1 MREQSDLSDGVRI
14 VDRRGRR
21 WYTQA
26 YRDEVVEQCCRPGVS
41 VAAIALEH
49 GLNANLVRK
58 WITKQDAA
66 VRPVSLVPVR
76 IRPQRDRPVKIDH
89 GGAIVI
95 RQADIE
101 VVLREC
107 AGAEQ
112 IEAVIRALR

>member
-1 MREQSDLSDGVRI
+1 MEQSQSGIGVRI

-26 YRDEVVEQCCRPGVS
+26 YRDEVVAQCRRPGVS

-58 WITKQDAA
+58 WIAKRDGV
-66 VRPVSLVPVR
+66 VRSMSLVPVSL
-76 IRPQRDRPVKIDH
+76 RPERAPTASTDSDDR
-89 GGAIVI
+89 AIVI
-95 RQADIE
+95 RQANIE
-101 VVLREC
+101 LVLGKC
-107 AGAEQ
+107 ASAQQ

>member
-1 MREQSDLSDGVRI
+1 MREQSDLRDGVRI

-41 VAAIALEH
+41 VAAIALER

-58 WITKQDAA
+58 WITKRDAVA
-66 VRPVSLVPVR
+66 RPAALVPVKVR
-76 IRPQRDRPVKIDH
+76 SPGERSAEMGP

-107 AGAEQ
+107 VGAEQ